1 MPIPS
6 IPDASAVPPAPKN
19 PRSHHPARR
28 GAVPRARR
36 VLTALLAG
44 SLGAASLTA
53 AVSGTPAAQAAVAP
67 VTAPQL
73 VPLPQEMSLRS
84 GQSFTLSADTRIVAA
99 QGALAVA
106 QQLAAVL
113 RPSTGYALPVS
124 TGAPQ
129 PGTLALALD
138 GATSLGDEGYTL
150 ESGSTGVVVRAHT
163 AHGAFNGVQTLR
175 QLLPA
180 WVESPTVRPGP
191 WTVPGVSITD
201 EPRFGYRGAM
211 LDIAR
216 HFQTVD
222 TVKRIIDEISMYK
235 INTLHLHLAD
245 DQGWRIAIN
254 GRPELTTIGAQFGI
268 DNSPGGYWTQA
279 EYVDV
284 VQYAASRFVTIVPEI
299 DTPGHTNAAIMAY
312 ADIHPDINCSAN
324 KPPRW
329 NLSGDVGYSA
339 LCPDSPNTWA
349 LLTDVINQ
357 LSALTPGP
365 YYHIGGD
372 EVPTTI
378 LTQQQYADF
387 INREA
392 PIVGAAGKIVMG
404 WNEISEGDFGQPGM
418 PQGVVQFWG
427 TGGTGSGGDSAR
439 RAVQKGMKVV
449 MSPADRAYVDQKYV
463 TSRTTNPNGPVT
475 PIGLNWACPR
485 GCDVDTAYNWDPATL
500 VPART
505 TSTGEVLPAV
515 TESDVI
521 GVEGALWSETVKN
534 LSDAEYL
541 YFPRLPA
548 IAELGWSPAGV
559 PGRTFDEFK
568 VRLAAQ
574 GARWTAM
581 GVNFYPSP
589 LVPWRAD
596 LTAAD
601 VNVTNTYPYAVSG
614 QVATLALPALTG
626 TPGASPTATIDWGD
640 GTTSTATLT
649 GTPGVYANTL
659 APRVNSLYAVSAS
672 HTYAGPGHYTATLTV
687 TAGATTTSITFAVT
701 AASITE
707 IRTALSSLRAS
718 GGIVASTY
726 RDLLDIVSLA
736 QTAEAGANAT
746 AVSGYVQQLRGA
758 IGALRPAKISAEGKA
773 LLLEL
778 LAQWPPT
785 SAAAAGTGV
794 RPAA

>member
-1 MPIPS
+1 M
-6 IPDASAVPPAPKN
+6 
-19 PRSHHPARR
+19 
-28 GAVPRARR
+28 
-36 VLTALLAG
+36 LTAVVAA
-44 SLGAASLTA
+44 SLGAASLSAAGVTA
-53 AVSGTPAAQAAVAP
+53 VGTPARAAVAP
-67 VTAPQL
+67 VTAPQ
-73 VPLPQEMSLRS
+73 VIPLPQSLSLRE
-84 GQSFTLSADTRIVAA
+84 GSFTLTAGTRIVSAS
-99 QGALAVA
+99 GALPVA
-106 QQLAAVL
+106 QQLADVL

-124 TGAPQ
+124 TGAPAA
-129 PGTLALALD
+129 GTLALALD
-138 GATSLGDEGYTL
+138 GPASLGDEGYTL
-150 ESGSTGVVVRAHT
+150 DAGAGGVVIRAHT

-180 WVESPTVRPGP
+180 WVESPTVQPGP
-191 WTVPGVSITD
+191 WTVPGVAISDT
-201 EPRFGYRGAM
+201 PRFGYRGAM

-222 TVKRIIDEISMYK
+222 TVKQIIDDIAAYK

-245 DQGWRIAIN
+245 DQGWRIAIE

-279 EYVDV
+279 QYVEV

-299 DTPGHTNAAIMAY
+299 DTPGHTNAAIMSY

-324 KPPRW
+324 KPPKW
-329 NLSGDVGYSA
+329 NLTGDVGYSA

-404 WNEISEGDFGQPGM
+404 WNEISEGDFGRPGM

-463 TSRTTNPNGPVT
+463 TTRTTNPNGPVT

-505 TSTGEVLPAV
+505 TSTGEQLPAV

-548 IAELGWSPAGV
+548 IAELGWSPASG

-574 GARWTAM
+574 GARWTAA

-596 LTAAD
+596 LAAAD
-601 VNVTNTYPYAVSG
+601 VNVTNTYPYSVSG
-614 QVATLALPALTG
+614 ALATIALPLLTG
-626 TPGASPTATIDWGD
+626 TATATVDWGD
-640 GTTSTATLT
+640 GTTSAATLT
-649 GTPGVYANTL
+649 GTPGVYADTT
-659 APRVNSLYAVSAS
+659 APRVNSLWTASGS
-672 HTYAGPGHYTATLTV
+672 HTYAGPGHYTVTV
-687 TAGATTTSITFAVT
+687 TVTSGATTQSVSFEVT
-701 AASITE
+701 AASIAE
-707 IRTALSSLRAS
+707 VRGELASLRAS
-718 GGIVASTY
+718 GDVVASTY
-726 RDLLDIVSLA
+726 RDLLDVVAMAQAAESAADSASVS
-736 QTAEAGANAT
+736 T
-746 AVSGYVQQLRGA
+746 YVGQLRSA
-758 IGALRPAKISAEGKA
+758 ILALRPAKVSAEGKA
-773 LLLEL
+773 SLLDL
-778 LAQWPPT
+778 LAQWPP
-785 SAAAAGTGV
+785 AAGAA